1 MNFGLTYTYHICTY
15 VVKKFVESVAFAIMA
30 RGETSGHRTCAAL
43 KETYVISLTGILTLF
58 PEHVLVIMIHKFGS
72 IIIKLCI

>member
-1 MNFGLTYTYHICTY
+1 MYIYR
-15 VVKKFVESVAFAIMA
+15 KKIVESVAFAITA
-30 RGETSGHRTCAAL
+30 RGETSGHRTCAAAL

-58 PEHVLVIMIHKFGS
+58 SEHVLAIMIHKFDS